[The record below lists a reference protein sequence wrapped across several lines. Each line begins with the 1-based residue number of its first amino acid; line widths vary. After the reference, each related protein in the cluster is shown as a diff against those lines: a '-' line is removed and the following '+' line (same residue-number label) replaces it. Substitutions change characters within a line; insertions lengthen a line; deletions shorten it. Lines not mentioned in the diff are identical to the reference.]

1 MRRSSLLFLVIAA
14 VVALGCVRLGV
25 WQLGRLGERR
35 AANALVRSRLDS
47 AAVPPERLPADTG
60 RARYRRVV
68 LRGRYDFAQQVV
80 LAGRS
85 RNGSPG
91 VNLLTPLRIA
101 GRDTAILVNRGWVYS
116 PDATGVDADR
126 WREPDAAEVEGLVNT
141 YHDPA
146 TGPAIVGRERRTLR
160 RLDPA
165 ALDTLVPYPLARYV
179 VIATSPPADSATSPV
194 RLPPPPLDEG
204 NHASYAFQWFAFATI
219 ALGGAGVT
227 WWQGKARR
235 TEVVEG
241 GERGAQDVG
250 RNGRN

>member
-68 LRGRYDFAQQVV
+68 LRGTYDFAHQVV

-101 GRDTAILVNRGWVYS
+101 GHDTAVLVNRGWVYS
-116 PDATGVDADR
+116 PDATAVAATR
-126 WREPDAAEVEGLVNT
+126 WREPDAAQVEGLVNT

-146 TGPAIVGRERRTLR
+146 TGPAIIGRDGRTLR

-165 ALDTLVPYPLARYV
+165 ALDTLVPYPLARYF
-179 VIATSPPADSATSPV
+179 VIATSPPADSVTSPV
-194 RLPPPPLDEG
+194 RLAPPPLDEG

-227 WWQGKARR
+227 WWQGRGRR
-235 TEVVEG
+235 AGDG
-241 GERGAQDVG
+241 GRQELGT
-250 RNGRN
+250 RN